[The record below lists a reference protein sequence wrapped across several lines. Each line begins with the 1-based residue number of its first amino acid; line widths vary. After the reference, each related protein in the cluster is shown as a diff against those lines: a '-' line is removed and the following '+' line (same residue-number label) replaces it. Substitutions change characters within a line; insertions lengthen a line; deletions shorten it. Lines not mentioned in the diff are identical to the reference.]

1 MEAGVTDAAVAYE
14 RDIAFDLLRRGLVV
28 APFAVAL
35 GGLLAGWAGAV
46 GVALGLAVVLFNY
59 LVAGAAQSWA
69 ATTGSPGMLGGT
81 VLASLIFRFV
91 VVIGSLMA
99 LRNATFLDLT
109 SFGIA
114 LVASH
119 LGLLVWEAK
128 SVSMSLAF
136 PGLKPRPNPLGG
148 KD

>member
-1 MEAGVTDAAVAYE
+1 
-14 RDIAFDLLRRGLVV
+14 
-28 APFAVAL
+28 
-35 GGLLAGWAGAV
+35 
-46 GVALGLAVVLFNY
+46 
-59 LVAGAAQSWA
+59 
-69 ATTGSPGMLGGT
+69 

-99 LRNATFLDLT
+99 ARHATFLDLT

-136 PGLKPRPNPLGG
+136 PGLKPRANAFGG

>member
-1 MEAGVTDAAVAYE
+1 
-14 RDIAFDLLRRGLVV
+14 
-28 APFAVAL
+28 
-35 GGLLAGWAGAV
+35 
-46 GVALGLAVVLFNY
+46 
-59 LVAGAAQSWA
+59 
-69 ATTGSPGMLGGT
+69 

-99 LRNATFLDLT
+99 AKHASFLDLT
-109 SFGIA
+109 CFGIA
-114 LVASH
+114 IVAGH

-136 PGLKPRPNPLGG
+136 PGLKPRPNALGG

>member
-1 MEAGVTDAAVAYE
+1 VETLTPVPGDTAVAYE
-14 RDIAFDLLRRGLVV
+14 RDIAFDLLRRGLLL

-35 GGLLAGWAGAV
+35 GALLGGRDAAV

-59 LVAGAAQSWA
+59 LVAGIAQSWA

-99 LRNATFLDLT
+99 AKHASFLDLT

-114 LVASH
+114 IVAGH

-128 SVSMSLAF
+128 SVHLSLAF
-136 PGLKPRPNPLGG
+136 PGLKPG